1 MSSRL
6 LDHLW
11 EGGSGGLPTTGSQA
25 VRKSRGENLDRPVVT
40 TSVSPTTPEVS
51 GMKWVTRKNANV
63 DRIACPWLIRKFI
76 DKDPV
81 FLYVPPEEVLAVAKR
96 EDAIPYDVEGVELGH
111 VGGRCSFESIMVK
124 YNLTEPALQKL
135 AAIVHGA
142 YVARD
147 IAIAPEAAG
156 LKAIAHGFALL
167 HGDNDHEKIRLET
180 PIYDALYA
188 WCQRQVAA
196 GGKTT
201 RLFTRAG
208 SLTPPAPSIGRVRSG
223 RRAS

>member
-1 MSSRL
+1 
-6 LDHLW
+6 
-11 EGGSGGLPTTGSQA
+11 
-25 VRKSRGENLDRPVVT
+25 
-40 TSVSPTTPEVS
+40 
-51 GMKWVTRKNANV
+51 MKWITRKNANV
-63 DRIACPWLIRKFI
+63 DRIACPWLIRKFV

-81 FLYVPPEEVLAVAKR
+81 FLYVPPEKVLALAKR

-135 AAIVHGA
+135 AKIVHGA
-142 YVARD
+142 DVARD
-147 IAIAPEAAG
+147 VTIVPEAAG

-180 PIYDALYA
+180 PLYDALYA

-196 GGKTT
+196 GQ
-201 RLFTRAG
+201 
-208 SLTPPAPSIGRVRSG
+208 
-223 RRAS
+223 